1 MFEVRIEP
9 RWHVGRDGAKAL
21 DLHVLL
27 RLLTQVEQQASI
39 AEAAR
44 RLKLSYRNAWG
55 LLRDA
60 ESQFGARL
68 LETQRGRGAS
78 LTPLAQ
84 ALLRADTR
92 IVARLS
98 PMLQSLASELAGE
111 LARLAEQ
118 PAGPAALRL
127 QASHGFAVAALLER
141 LAADHQPVQLAYRNS
156 SEALAALARHECD
169 IAGFH
174 VPLGEFE
181 PAAMATYSRWLDPQR
196 HVLLQLAVRSEGLF
210 VAPGN
215 PKRIRGVRDLARR
228 GLRFVNRQEGSGTRM
243 LVDLMLARAGIA
255 AADVHG
261 HETQEFTHAA
271 VAAHVASGMAD
282 VGLGVETAARRFGL
296 DFVPLLRER
305 YFFAAERDALARAP
319 LATLVEILRSES
331 FRARVEALAGY
342 DAAETGRL
350 LTIAEAF
357 NRASAGNASA
367 RSPARSR

>member
-1 MFEVRIEP
+1 
-9 RWHVGRDGAKAL
+9 
-21 DLHVLL
+21 
-27 RLLTQVEQQASI
+27 
-39 AEAAR
+39 
-44 RLKLSYRNAWG
+44 
-55 LLRDA
+55 
-60 ESQFGARL
+60 
-68 LETQRGRGAS
+68 
-78 LTPLAQ
+78 
-84 ALLRADTR
+84 
-92 IVARLS
+92 
-98 PMLQSLASELAGE
+98 
-111 LARLAEQ
+111 
-118 PAGPAALRL
+118 
-127 QASHGFAVAALLER
+127 
-141 LAADHQPVQLAYRNS
+141 
-156 SEALAALARHECD
+156 
-169 IAGFH
+169 
-174 VPLGEFE
+174 
-181 PAAMATYSRWLDPQR
+181 
-196 HVLLQLAVRSEGLF
+196 
-210 VAPGN
+210 
-215 PKRIRGVRDLARR
+215 
-228 GLRFVNRQEGSGTRM
+228 M